1 MNAQEQL
8 ALLQAGATEII
19 PQEALLAKLEAC
31 AQGGKPLRV
40 KLGMDPTAPDL
51 HLGHTVVM
59 RKLRDFQRLG
69 HHVVLIIGDF
79 TASIG
84 DPSGRSETRPP
95 LTAEQI
101 QEAAA
106 TYQDQCFRVLD
117 PERTEIVYNSDWLAP
132 MGFADVVKLTSKY
145 TVARLLE
152 RDDFAQRFAQ
162 HRPILVHEFLYAF
175 CQSYDSVHLKAD
187 VELGGTDQLFNI
199 LMARDVQREHG
210 IEPQVAVIMP
220 ILVGLDGRQKMSKS
234 LGNYI
239 GIAEPPASMFDKLMS
254 ISDEMMPA
262 YFRLLTDLE
271 EGEIESILAG
281 HPLEAKKRLGG
292 EIVTMY
298 HSADDAQAA
307 RQRWEQV
314 FSQRQMPDDI
324 PTLEIAAESF
334 NEADR
339 LWLPR
344 LLVLAGLASGSREAR
359 RFVEQGAVRVNGDKI
374 TDVDAELAL
383 IGETIVQVG
392 RRRFARVI
400 RAE

>member
-19 PQEALLAKLEAC
+19 PQEDLLAKLEAC

-392 RRRFARVI
+392 RRRFARVV

>member
-1 MNAQEQL
+1 
-8 ALLQAGATEII
+8 
-19 PQEALLAKLEAC
+19 
-31 AQGGKPLRV
+31 
-40 KLGMDPTAPDL
+40 
-51 HLGHTVVM
+51 
-59 RKLRDFQRLG
+59 
-69 HHVVLIIGDF
+69 
-79 TASIG
+79 
-84 DPSGRSETRPP
+84 
-95 LTAEQI
+95 
-101 QEAAA
+101 
-106 TYQDQCFRVLD
+106 
-117 PERTEIVYNSDWLAP
+117 
-132 MGFADVVKLTSKY
+132 
-145 TVARLLE
+145 
-152 RDDFAQRFAQ
+152 
-162 HRPILVHEFLYAF
+162 
-175 CQSYDSVHLKAD
+175 
-187 VELGGTDQLFNI
+187 
-199 LMARDVQREHG
+199 
-210 IEPQVAVIMP
+210 
-220 ILVGLDGRQKMSKS
+220 
-234 LGNYI
+234 
-239 GIAEPPASMFDKLMS
+239 MS

-262 YFRLLTDLE
+262 YFRLRTDLE

-344 LLVLAGLASGSREAR
+344 LLVLAGLASGPREAR
-359 RFVEQGAVRVNGDKI
+359 RFVEQGAGRVNGDKT

-392 RRRFARVI
+392 RRRFARVV